1 MPNNFW
7 KEGLLRHPRAHPLP
21 AVGHDR
27 QPAQAAAGATPGS
40 AQNNGVIG
48 SFLAL
53 GLRFP
58 IMKQEGYL

>member
-7 KEGLLRHPRAHPLP
+7 KEGLLCYPSAHPLP

-27 QPAQAAAGATPGS
+27 QPARASAGATTGS

-48 SFLAL
+48 PVLAP
-53 GLRFP
+53 GLSFP
-58 IMKQEGYL
+58 IVKQEGYL